1 VSITTKTGDSGETS
15 LANGE
20 RVLKDSIRVQAYGT
34 VDELNSFLGLAK
46 HHLPEKEKK
55 IVEEIQKTLFRL
67 AAELAKGDNFVRL
80 ISEEE
85 IDKLTDIIHDYEK
98 LVNLS
103 SFALPGG
110 TIASA
115 HLDVCRTIARRAERL
130 VVTLSREERIRPEVI
145 KYLNRISDLLYI
157 MARFVEGEKIQEI
170 RGSEL

>member
-1 VSITTKTGDSGETS
+1 MSITTKTGDSGETS

-67 AAELAKGDNFVRL
+67 AAELAKGENFVRL

-85 IDKLTDIIHDYEK
+85 
-98 LVNLS
+98 
-103 SFALPGG
+103 
-110 TIASA
+110 
-115 HLDVCRTIARRAERL
+115 
-130 VVTLSREERIRPEVI
+130 
-145 KYLNRISDLLYI
+145 
-157 MARFVEGEKIQEI
+157 
-170 RGSEL
+170 